1 VISPHISIQKKISNF
16 HILKNF
22 EIWKFARVGNT
33 DICNLPQQEGRLF
46 HCRFV
51 LLWNLCSKLHQ
62 MWKFLVRQLDRWHW
76 LLNIEKVLGPWK
88 HRAAKNCVNNKSF
101 TLLQKLSKCEVKA
114 WRCWNLIIL
123 LPLRIYV
130 KSNFVNSNRP
140 KMLFLAILDV
150 LNFDFSK
157 FEQLSSPKL
166 PKNSKFNL

>member
-1 VISPHISIQKKISNF
+1 MISPHISIQKLSNF

-33 DICNLPQQEGRLF
+33 DIVNLPQQEGRLF

-88 HRAAKNCVNNKSF
+88 HRAAKKGSKKCCIRLYSKTYKLCFFSSDFPKKKLRNQSFHNKI
-101 TLLQKLSKCEVKA
+101 LA
-114 WRCWNLIIL
+114 WRFQITFLHFL
-123 LPLRIYV
+123 K
-130 KSNFVNSNRP
+130 KS
-140 KMLFLAILDV
+140 
-150 LNFDFSK
+150 
-157 FEQLSSPKL
+157 
-166 PKNSKFNL
+166 